1 MRRRDFIA
9 GVGGLAAVLP
19 VAARAQQPATPVI
32 GFLGRATADEF
43 AYLVAAFREGLAE
56 IGYFEG
62 QNVTIEYR
70 WADQRT
76 DRLPALATEL
86 VNRQVAVI
94 FTSGGAAP
102 TLAAKAATSTIPIVF
117 AAGSDPVKTGL
128 VTNIGR
134 PDGNVTGVSFLATAI
149 TSKQLA
155 ILRDLVPNAATIA
168 VLVNPNNLEAQA
180 ISHDAQEASRALGFE
195 ALPQQ
200 VSSARDFDSVFERL
214 VERRIGAILM
224 AGDTL
229 FLSSQHQLIALA
241 ARHRIP
247 ALFEQRESVL
257 AGGLVSYGPSAKN
270 AYRSAGIYVSR
281 LLKGAKP
288 SELPI
293 QLPTK
298 YDLVINLKTAKAL
311 GLNVPNS
318 MQLLAD
324 EVIE

>member
-1 MRRRDFIA
+1 MGGPTYRSASRLGDRVGQSSGCRYFHKRGRGAYACRKSCNLDNTDCLCHWRR
-9 GVGGLAAVLP
+9 P
-19 VAARAQQPATPVI
+19 
-32 GFLGRATADEF
+32 
-43 AYLVAAFREGLAE
+43 
-56 IGYFEG
+56 G
-62 QNVTIEYR
+62 QNGTR
-70 WADQRT
+70 
-76 DRLPALATEL
+76 
-86 VNRQVAVI
+86 RQHRSARPQCHGCQLSRHRDYEQAV
-94 FTSGGAAP
+94 
-102 TLAAKAATSTIPIVF
+102 
-117 AAGSDPVKTGL
+117 
-128 VTNIGR
+128 
-134 PDGNVTGVSFLATAI
+134 GNLN
-149 TSKQLA
+149 
-155 ILRDLVPNAATIA
+155 DLVPNAATIA

-293 QLPTK
+293 Q
-298 YDLVINLKTAKAL
+298 
-311 GLNVPNS
+311 
-318 MQLLAD
+318 
-324 EVIE
+324 